1 MNPRRRFPD
10 FMVSCFKMS
19 QHRRELQ
26 IANCGLQ
33 IADLGPPAGCDLFR
47 VQKLG
52 RNAVGVQALRS
63 KSPFRERQ
71 RRSISV
77 ILPAR
82 FWHSFPCPHSFASIP
97 GFRIKHPHDRL
108 RRLMVKALALV
119 ALHETSPEMIRV
131 RLEPALGIDHRDPPA
146 LPRRI
151 RRRIR
156 RGVRQRHPPA
166 DFPRAPHPRARRTGS
181 ENHAACGA

>member
-151 RRRIR
+151 RR
-156 RGVRQRHPPA
+156 GVRQPHPPA